1 MKYRIHFFLLFS
13 AFALV
18 LISVLHLFVGQ
29 ISLSFADFSAAFFKN
44 TPLSTNELLMREFR
58 IPRLIMA
65 IVGGGGL
72 ALAGMLMQTLFNN
85 PLAGP
90 YVLGINSGSSLLVA
104 LSTLT
109 GFTFLGTQLNIVF
122 AAIVGAFIFGMII
135 LLFSLSVKSHIS
147 LLLIGLM
154 LGSFTFAVVSILELS
169 AAAEQFKSFAVWGMG
184 SLQQV
189 EMSQVP
195 LILLFFLGS
204 VLSSFLLIKPLNML
218 VLGED
223 SAVMLGLSLRK
234 TRILI
239 ISVTALFTGLITA
252 YCGPIAFVGLAVPN
266 ITKLLFRTQQH
277 AWLIGGNLIIGALF
291 LVSCDVLIQYLEET
305 VHLPLNALTSIIGA
319 PFVIFILIK
328 KVT

>member
-1 MKYRIHFFLLFS
+1 
-13 AFALV
+13 
-18 LISVLHLFVGQ
+18 
-29 ISLSFADFSAAFFKN
+29 
-44 TPLSTNELLMREFR
+44 
-58 IPRLIMA
+58 
-65 IVGGGGL
+65 
-72 ALAGMLMQTLFNN
+72 
-85 PLAGP
+85 
-90 YVLGINSGSSLLVA
+90 
-104 LSTLT
+104 
-109 GFTFLGTQLNIVF
+109 
-122 AAIVGAFIFGMII
+122 
-135 LLFSLSVKSHIS
+135 
-147 LLLIGLM
+147 
-154 LGSFTFAVVSILELS
+154 
-169 AAAEQFKSFAVWGMG
+169 
-184 SLQQV
+184 
-189 EMSQVP
+189 
-195 LILLFFLGS
+195 
-204 VLSSFLLIKPLNML
+204 ML

-277 AWLIGGNLIIGALF
+277 GWLIIGNLIIGALF

>member
-1 MKYRIHFFLLFS
+1 
-13 AFALV
+13 
-18 LISVLHLFVGQ
+18 
-29 ISLSFADFSAAFFKN
+29 
-44 TPLSTNELLMREFR
+44 
-58 IPRLIMA
+58 
-65 IVGGGGL
+65 
-72 ALAGMLMQTLFNN
+72 
-85 PLAGP
+85 
-90 YVLGINSGSSLLVA
+90 
-104 LSTLT
+104 
-109 GFTFLGTQLNIVF
+109 
-122 AAIVGAFIFGMII
+122 
-135 LLFSLSVKSHIS
+135 
-147 LLLIGLM
+147 
-154 LGSFTFAVVSILELS
+154 
-169 AAAEQFKSFAVWGMG
+169 
-184 SLQQV
+184 
-189 EMSQVP
+189 
-195 LILLFFLGS
+195 
-204 VLSSFLLIKPLNML
+204 ML

-291 LVSCDVLIQYLEET
+291 LVSCDVVIQYLEET